1 MILLTAS
8 EYTKKTDSLS
18 PHCRNHSE
26 SWFCFRANGIAI
38 FIGRF
43 WVFMLA
49 TCRLEEEKQHKSTWQ
64 NSKIHWLNEEH
75 VFSSFCQNSIRYVF
89 VFVPFFLNSS
99 TWEIRFMWKYVQ
111 IQYDGTFYDI
121 YLFFFPWKTIRNCM
135 RKPEKTSQIIHISGS
150 NNVGWQ
156 NIRFKLKMM
165 MKNKMQPIE
174 EIYSPRYAIWWCPIH
189 FPRSE

>member
-89 VFVPFFLNSS
+89 VFVPFFSEFFDVRN
-99 TWEIRFMWKYVQ
+99 
-111 IQYDGTFYDI
+111 TFYVKVRANTI
-121 YLFFFPWKTIRNCM
+121 RWYILRYIFIFFPLKNDSELH
-135 RKPEKTSQIIHISGS
+135 EKTGENIS
-150 NNVGWQ
+150 NNSHF
-156 NIRFKLKMM
+156 RLK
-165 MKNKMQPIE
+165 
-174 EIYSPRYAIWWCPIH
+174 
-189 FPRSE
+189 